1 MVRAV
6 QKHAPAKPTLPA
18 DTVRG
23 NARSKFAQCLEQ
35 ALKEL
40 KETGADA
47 AELKNPAETAAAIE
61 SECQK
66 LYGKSPLGGGWLLS
80 PPSPD
85 PLSTLTCYC
94 SCSVTR
100 APCKLSLRLLFP
112 TSSLRAD
119 QRYRRAIKAST
130 ESSVVAAFCQERS
143 QPSRAVAGV
152 GGRSSDLWSVGS
164 NVPRAMLSFDPP
176 SANGRW
182 RSAALPSHCLQ
193 RACVWGV
200 RRLARSCRSREF
212 GA

>member
-1 MVRAV
+1 MQAMTKDPVAVVRAA

-100 APCKLSLRLLFP
+100 APCKLSLRLRFP
-112 TSSLRAD
+112 TSPCRPAVSARD
-119 QRYRRAIKAST
+119 QGVHGVVGGCCVLPRAIATVARRGRCWGSFIGL
-130 ESSVVAAFCQERS
+130 VVCGLKCT
-143 QPSRAVAGV
+143 AG
-152 GGRSSDLWSVGS
+152 D
-164 NVPRAMLSFDPP
+164 
-176 SANGRW
+176 
-182 RSAALPSHCLQ
+182 ALI
-193 RACVWGV
+193 
-200 RRLARSCRSREF
+200 
-212 GA
+212 